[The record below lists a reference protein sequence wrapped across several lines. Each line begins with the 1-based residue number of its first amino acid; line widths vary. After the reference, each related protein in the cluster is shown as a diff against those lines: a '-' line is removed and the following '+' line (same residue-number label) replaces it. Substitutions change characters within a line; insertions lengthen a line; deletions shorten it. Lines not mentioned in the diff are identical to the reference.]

1 MMDFIK
7 KNSVLM
13 GVIVAGLLGL
23 VIYLNF
29 FSGASSVD
37 LLATTAEP
45 SPVSQELLTSL
56 SNLYSIKLDNSIFS
70 DPAFLSLTN
79 FGVELPPE
87 AVGRRNPFLPIGQN

>member
-1 MMDFIK
+1 MMDFFK
-7 KNSVLM
+7 KNAVLL
-13 GVIVAGLLGL
+13 GIIGAIFIGL

-29 FSGASSVD
+29 FANTPSAE
-37 LLATTAEP
+37 LLTATQP
-45 SPVSQELLTSL
+45 SPVSQELLATL
-56 SNLYSIKLDNSIFS
+56 SNLHTIKLDNSIFS